1 MKNLKIQK
9 FNVICIFRFSVAKV
23 VSYCRHLMEVAHIS
37 ELRRKFEEAKNNK
50 KAAQQN
56 GVVAPL
62 SELREKFEEA
72 ARKENLHSKRAR
84 QEENQSSY
92 DAFSV
97 DEIEVESDQSL
108 KVRIILEF
116 VW

>member
-1 MKNLKIQK
+1 
-9 FNVICIFRFSVAKV
+9 
-23 VSYCRHLMEVAHIS
+23 MEVAHIS

-92 DAFSV
+92 DGFSE